1 MFSIAVG
8 LGIGVAYLLGST
20 DNSKWVDCPVCF
32 LLIVAIH
39 YTHHFG

>member
-8 LGIGVAYLLGST
+8 AGIGIAYILGST
-20 DNSKWVDCPVCF
+20 NNSKWVDYPIAF

-39 YTHHFG
+39 CTHHFG